1 MLPISNIK
9 WRDYKTW
16 TSTPPSSLYNFCS
29 LNFFYGTN
37 GTGKSSLS
45 KLVAETYYD
54 ISGRIVDGVKIFD
67 SNFINNALKL
77 SNSDKICGVVSN
89 FGEGNV
95 VADNTLSE
103 KIAELEDVTIKI
115 KSTEEQID
123 NIEEKIANEIS
134 KAYICKKGT
143 ANIKQKP
150 QNKTSI
156 EQLDLWHEDYE
167 TAKKKFPKVNLEQY
181 SGSGASNDELEE
193 LDLLGVPNLPIID
206 EQGLCSTLIQPY
218 DNSLVP
224 KKSIVDWIEEGVKY
238 HKEHGEKQCIFCSN
252 KLDLSLV
259 EKRLEEY
266 QNNEKNEKAIFLT
279 VQNKHISQYISAIE
293 DITKNIS
300 RYRRVGEINEKTLM
314 DSTTILQ
321 ETRKSIVKK
330 LNKMECSISLD
341 KELIKKA
348 VDNTNDILEK
358 LQNKKSQRVKEL
370 GREIASAEILT
381 KGAIGFVLSNNP
393 LVVSVKKEY
402 TNAKNLL
409 NRLQQEREKI
419 NHEITKLKRSKSKL
433 ANFSTYINKIL
444 LNLNMRFYLE
454 PDDEEKNFYIKHK
467 DAKEDLISV
476 DDISEGER
484 NILALIYFLYSLL
497 DEKENIKDE
506 IELIIIDDPI
516 SSLDENNKFILLQ
529 FLTELAEKVKQS
541 KEKNKQ
547 LFLFT
552 HSINDFI
559 NLTYNYKNDQKNAKL
574 FRIFKS
580 NNKSKLKT
588 IPKRILSPYQLIYED
603 IYLFSRLTDDDLSN
617 EPDETAIHIP
627 NSMRRLLEDYC
638 DFRIGVKDVNIAHKG
653 DVSKALFGREIS
665 ELKDDE
671 KRKLEN
677 ILRICNVLSHKAS
690 SYPYEINEVQ
700 RAAKDLMSILYQN
713 DKYHHLKM
721 IESLSLNP

>member
-9 WRDYKTW
+9 WRNYKTW

-45 KLVAETYYD
+45 KLVAETYYN
-54 ISGRIVDGVKIFD
+54 ISGHTVNGVKIFD
-67 SNFINNALKL
+67 SNFINKALKL

-103 KIAELEDVTIKI
+103 KIVELEDVTKKI
-115 KSTEEQID
+115 KSTEAQIND
-123 NIEEKIANEIS
+123 IEENIANEIS
-134 KAYICKKGT
+134 KVYICKKGT

-156 EQLDLWHEDYE
+156 EQLDLWYEDYE
-167 TAKKKFPKVNLEQY
+167 TAKKKFPKVDLEQY
-181 SGSGASNDELEE
+181 SGNGAFNDELEE
-193 LDLLGVPNLPIID
+193 LNLLEIPNLPVID
-206 EQGLCSTLIQPY
+206 EQKLCSTLAQSY
-218 DNSLVP
+218 GNSLVP

-238 HKEHGEKQCIFCSN
+238 HKEHGEKQCLFCSN
-252 KLDLSLV
+252 KLDLALI

-279 VQNKHISQYISAIE
+279 DQNKYISQYISAIE
-293 DITKNIS
+293 DVTKNIF
-300 RYRRVGEINEKTLM
+300 RYRKVGEINEKILI
-314 DSTTILQ
+314 DSITIFQ
-321 ETRKSIVKK
+321 ETKKSIAEK
-330 LNKMECSISLD
+330 LNKMEYSISLD
-341 KELIKKA
+341 KGLIKKA
-348 VDNTNDILEK
+348 VDDTNNILEK
-358 LQNKKSQRVKEL
+358 LQIKKSQRIKEL
-370 GREIASAEILT
+370 GIQIANTETLT
-381 KGAIGFVLSNNP
+381 KGAIGFILSNDS
-393 LVVSVKKEY
+393 LVVSAKKEY
-402 TNAKNLL
+402 INAKKLL
-409 NRLQQEREKI
+409 KELQLKEKNI
-419 NHEITKLKRSKSKL
+419 NIEITKLKRSKSKL

-454 PDDEEKNFYIKHK
+454 PDDEEKNFYIKHR
-467 DAKEDLISV
+467 DAKEELISV

-497 DEKENIKDE
+497 DEKENIKHD
-506 IELIIIDDPI
+506 IELIIIDDPV

-541 KEKNKQ
+541 KDKNKQ
-547 LFLFT
+547 LFLYT

-580 NNKSKLKT
+580 NHRSNLKP
-588 IPKRILSPYQLIYED
+588 ISKRILSPYQLIYED
-603 IYLFSRLTDDDLSN
+603 IYLFSQLTDDELNN
-617 EPDETAIHIP
+617 ESDETAIHIP

-638 DFRIGVKDVNIAHKG
+638 DFRIGIKDVNIAHKG

-690 SYPYEINEVQ
+690 SHPYEINEVRQ
-700 RAAKDLMSILYQN
+700 AAKDLMSILCRN

-721 IESLSLNP
+721 IESLS

>member
-1 MLPISNIK
+1 M
-9 WRDYKTW
+9 R
-16 TSTPPSSLYNFCS
+16 
-29 LNFFYGTN
+29 
-37 GTGKSSLS
+37 
-45 KLVAETYYD
+45 
-54 ISGRIVDGVKIFD
+54 
-67 SNFINNALKL
+67 L

-95 VADNTLSE
+95 KADNALSE
-103 KIAELEDVTIKI
+103 KMTELEDVIKKI
-115 KSTEEQID
+115 KLTESQID
-123 NIEEKIANEIS
+123 YIEENITDKIS

-156 EQLDLWHEDYE
+156 EQLDLWYEDYK
-167 TAKKKFPKVNLEQY
+167 TAKNKFPKVNLEQY
-181 SGSGASNDELEE
+181 SGSGAFNDELEE
-193 LDLLGVPNLPIID
+193 LNLLEIPKLPVID
-206 EQGLCSTLIQPY
+206 EQELCSILAQPY
-218 DNSLVP
+218 NNSLVP
-224 KKSIVDWIEEGVKY
+224 KKIIVDWIEEGVKY
-238 HKEHGEKQCIFCSN
+238 HKAHGEKQCLFCRN
-252 KLDLSLV
+252 KLDLALV

-266 QNNEKNEKAIFLT
+266 QNNEKNEKATFLT
-279 VQNKHISQYISAIE
+279 DQNKYISQYISVIE
-293 DITKNIS
+293 DVTKNIS
-300 RYRRVGEINEKTLM
+300 RYRRVGEINEKILM
-314 DSTTILQ
+314 DSITIFQ
-321 ETRKSIVKK
+321 EIKKSIADK
-330 LNKMECSISLD
+330 LNKMEHSISLD
-341 KELIKKA
+341 KGLTKKA
-348 VDNTNDILEK
+348 IDDINDILEK
-358 LQNKKSQRVKEL
+358 LQIKKTQRIKEL
-370 GREIASAEILT
+370 GRQIANTETLT
-381 KGAIGFVLSNNP
+381 KGAIGFILSNDS

-402 TNAKNLL
+402 IDANNLL
-409 NRLQQEREKI
+409 KELQLKEKNI
-419 NHEITKLKRSKSKL
+419 NIEITKLKRSKSKL

-497 DEKENIKDE
+497 DEKENIKDD

-653 DVSKALFGREIS
+653 DVSKALYGREIS

-677 ILRICNVLSHKAS
+677 ILRICNVLSRKAS
-690 SYPYEINEVQ
+690 SHPYEINEVQ
-700 RAAKDLMSILYQN
+700 RAAKDLMSILFQN

-721 IESLSLNP
+721 TGDLSKL